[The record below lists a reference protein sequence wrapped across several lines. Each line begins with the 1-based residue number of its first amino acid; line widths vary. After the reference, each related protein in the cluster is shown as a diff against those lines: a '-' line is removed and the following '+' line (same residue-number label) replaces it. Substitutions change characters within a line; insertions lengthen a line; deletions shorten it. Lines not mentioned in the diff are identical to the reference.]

1 MPFPLLYAAR
11 MRNLLA
17 VAALVLAF
25 ALGAELVWHFSHRQA
40 AMPDAPALLLKI
52 REVAR
57 LETLDVSLYKK
68 IDFAPDPREQ
78 STVWASLAQWAS
90 YALRP
95 PRGRAIVF
103 AVAHL
108 GVDLRKLDESGLRV
122 SGRRVEVVLPRVQT
136 QVELRPAET
145 EIIGSN
151 LDSEQTA
158 QLFERARN
166 AFEAEASADKALQER
181 ARDSARQSLR
191 SLFVGLGFTEV
202 AFVEKLSPE
211 PQRG

>member
-1 MPFPLLYAAR
+1 MLVPLRYAAR

-25 ALGAELVWHFSHRQA
+25 ALGAGLVWHFSHRQG
-40 AMPDAPALLLKI
+40 AMPDAPALVLKI

-68 IDFAPDPREQ
+68 IDFAPDPHEQ
-78 STVWASLAQWAS
+78 STFWASLAQWAS
-90 YALRP
+90 YTLRP

-166 AFEAEASADKALQER
+166 AFEAEAGADKALQER

>member
-1 MPFPLLYAAR
+1 LVGYAAR
-11 MRNLLA
+11 MRNFFA
-17 VAALVLAF
+17 VVAILLAF
-25 ALGAELVWHFSHRQA
+25 ALGAGVAWQLSHREA
-40 AMPDAPALLLKI
+40 RLPDAPALVLKV

-68 IDFAPDPREQ
+68 IDFSPDPREQ
-78 STVWASLAQWAS
+78 ATVWGSIAQWAS
-90 YALRP
+90 YSVRP

-108 GVDLRKLDESGLRV
+108 GLDLRKLDVGSLRV
-122 SGRRVEVVLPRVQT
+122 SGRTVEVVLPPVRT
-136 QVELRPAET
+136 DVELRPGEV

-151 LDSEQTA
+151 LDSAQTA

-166 AFEAEASADKALQER
+166 AFEAEVSADKALQER

-191 SLFVGLGFTEV
+191 SLFVGLGFSEV

-211 PQRG
+211 PRRG

>member
-1 MPFPLLYAAR
+1 MVGYAAR
-11 MRNLLA
+11 MRNLF
-17 VAALVLAF
+17 AAAAILLAF
-25 ALGAELVWHFSHRQA
+25 ALGAGVAWQLSHREA
-40 AMPDAPALLLKI
+40 RLPDAPALVLKF

-68 IDFAPDPREQ
+68 IDFSPDPREQ
-78 STVWASLAQWAS
+78 ATVWGSIAQWAS
-90 YALRP
+90 YSVRP

-108 GVDLRKLDESGLRV
+108 GLDLRKLDVGSLRV
-122 SGRRVEVVLPRVQT
+122 SGRTVEVVLPPVRT
-136 QVELRPAET
+136 DVELRPGEV

-151 LDSEQTA
+151 LDSAQTA

-166 AFEAEASADKALQER
+166 AFEAEVSADKGLQER

-191 SLFVGLGFTEV
+191 SLFVGLVFSEV

-211 PQRG
+211 PRRG

>member
-1 MPFPLLYAAR
+1 

-17 VAALVLAF
+17 LTAF
-25 ALGAELVWHFSHRQA
+25 ALAFVLGAGVVWHFTHRSDA
-40 AMPDAPALLLKI
+40 LPDAPALILKV

-68 IDFAPDPREQ
+68 IDFQPDPREAK
-78 STVWASLAQWAS
+78 TVWGAVTQWAK

-95 PRGRAIVF
+95 PQGKAIVF

-108 GVDLRKLDESGLRV
+108 GLDLRKLDASGLRV
-122 SGRRVEVVLPRVQT
+122 SGRKVEVVLPQVET
-136 QVELRPAET
+136 KVELRPAET

-151 LDSEQTA
+151 LDSAQTA

-166 AFEAEASADKALQER
+166 AFEAEVTADQGLQKKARSSAQ
-181 ARDSARQSLR
+181 QSLR
-191 SLFVGLGFTEV
+191 SLFLGLGFTEV
-202 AFVEKLSPE
+202 SFVDKLSPE
-211 PQRG
+211 PVRG

>member
-1 MPFPLLYAAR
+1 

-17 VAALVLAF
+17 VAAILLAF
-25 ALGAELVWHFSHRQA
+25 ALGAGVAWQLAHHEARL
-40 AMPDAPALLLKI
+40 PDAPALVLKI

-68 IDFAPDPREQ
+68 VDFAPDPREQ
-78 STVWASLAQWAS
+78 ATVWGAIGQWAS
-90 YALRP
+90 YSVRP

-108 GVDLRKLDESGLRV
+108 GLDLRKLDAESLRV
-122 SGRRVEVVLPRVQT
+122 EGRGVEVVLPPVRT
-136 QVELRPAET
+136 SVELRPAEV

-151 LDSEQTA
+151 LDSAQTA

-166 AFEAEASADKALQER
+166 AFEAEVSADKVLQEK

-191 SLFVGLGFTEV
+191 SLFVGLGFSEV
-202 AFVEKLSPE
+202 NFVEKLSPE
-211 PQRG
+211 PRRG

>member
-1 MPFPLLYAAR
+1 

-17 VAALVLAF
+17 VAAILLAF
-25 ALGAELVWHFSHRQA
+25 ALGAGVAWHLSHREPRL
-40 AMPDAPALLLKI
+40 PDAPALVLKV

-68 IDFAPDPREQ
+68 IDFSPDPREQ
-78 STVWASLAQWAS
+78 ATVWASLAQWAS
-90 YALRP
+90 YTVHT

-108 GVDLRKLDESGLRV
+108 GLDLRKLDVDSLRV
-122 SGRRVEVVLPRVQT
+122 SGRKVEVVLPRVQT
-136 QVELRPAET
+136 QVELQPAQT

-151 LDSEQTA
+151 LDSAQTA

-166 AFEAEASADKALQER
+166 AFEAEVGADKALQDR

-191 SLFVGLGFTEV
+191 SLFLGLGFEEV
-202 AFVEKLSPE
+202 SFVDKLSPG

>member
-1 MPFPLLYAAR
+1 MLVA

-17 VAALVLAF
+17 LAALLLAF
-25 ALGAELVWHFSHRQA
+25 ALGAVLTWQLTHRPPPL
-40 AMPDAPALLLKI
+40 PDPPALVLKI

-57 LETLDVSLYKK
+57 LESLDVSLYKK
-68 IDFAPDPREQ
+68 IEFAPDPREQ
-78 STVWASLAQWAS
+78 STFWSSLTQWAS
-90 YALRP
+90 YTLRP

-108 GVDLRKLDESGLRV
+108 GVDLRKLDVDGLRV

-145 EIIGSN
+145 EVIGSN
-151 LDSEQTA
+151 LTSEQTA

-166 AFEAEASADKALQER
+166 AFEAEVSADKALQER

-191 SLFVGLGFTEV
+191 SLFTGLGFSEV
-202 AFVEKLSPE
+202 AFVDKLSPE

>member
-1 MPFPLLYAAR
+1 

-17 VAALVLAF
+17 LAGLVLAF
-25 ALGAELVWHFSHRQA
+25 LLGAGLAWHFAHRDPRL
-40 AMPDAPALLLKI
+40 PDTPALVLKI

-68 IDFAPDPREQ
+68 IDFSPDPKEQ

-90 YALRP
+90 YTLRP

-108 GVDLRKLDESGLRV
+108 GLDLRKLDAQSLRV

-136 QVELRPAET
+136 QVELRPAEI

-151 LDSEQTA
+151 LSSEQTA

-166 AFEAEASADKALQER
+166 AFEAEVSADKALQER
-181 ARDSARQSLR
+181 ARDSARQSLK
-191 SLFVGLGFTEV
+191 SLFLGLGFSDV